1 MPPLGCL
8 ALRTRRD
15 ACQHLERR
23 HRVAQDGDERW
34 EGVSN
39 SALTQKR
46 MQERFGFFVPD
57 SLVIVSLILGC
68 AMLKVVL
75 SEPPV
80 SNWSLQ

>member
-1 MPPLGCL
+1 MR
-8 ALRTRRD
+8 AS
-15 ACQHLERR
+15 HLERK

-39 SALTQKR
+39 STLTQKR
-46 MQERFGFFVPD
+46 MQERFGFFVRD
-57 SLVIVSLILGC
+57 SWSLILGW
-68 AMLKVVL
+68 AMPKEML

>member
-1 MPPLGCL
+1 VPLPGSL
-8 ALRTRRD
+8 AHRTRRD

-39 SALTQKR
+39 STLTQKR
-46 MQERFGFFVPD
+46 MQERFGFFVWD
-57 SLVIVSLILGC
+57 SWSLILGW
-68 AMLKVVL
+68 AMPKEML